1 MTKSE
6 FINLFTTEL
15 EIENK
20 NITEDTDL
28 DSLEEWNS
36 MGIMVIVSTISDN
49 FNIDLK
55 VDEVRKFKKIKNL
68 IEKID
73 LK

>member
-36 MGIMVIVSTISDN
+36 MGIMVIVSIISDN
-49 FNIDLK
+49 FNTDLK

>member
-6 FINLFTTEL
+6 FINLFITEL

-36 MGIMVIVSTISDN
+36 MGIMVIVSIISDN
-49 FNIDLK
+49 FNINLK